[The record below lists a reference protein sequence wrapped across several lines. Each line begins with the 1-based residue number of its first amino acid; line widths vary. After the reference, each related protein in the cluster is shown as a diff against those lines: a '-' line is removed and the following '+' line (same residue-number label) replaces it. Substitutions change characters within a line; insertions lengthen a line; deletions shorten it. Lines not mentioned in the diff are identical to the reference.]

1 MFTEILS
8 DETTLSRRQ
17 ALTGATAVAGSGLL
31 LVACGAGS
39 SKSDASA
46 PGSTAA
52 ASTTEAPSAAAAT
65 TAATTT
71 AATTAPAT
79 TNPAAKQAPAAADKV
94 LAALS
99 SIPVG
104 GAVSATGKDEAK
116 LLICQP
122 TKGKVVAF
130 SAICTHMGCT
140 VAPGL
145 KTLNCPCHGS
155 KYDVATG
162 KVVAGPAPRPLP
174 SVAVSLDGKNIVQG

>member
-1 MFTEILS
+1 MFDEIAS
-8 DETTLSRRQ
+8 AETTLSRRQ
-17 ALTGATAVAGSGLL
+17 ALTGVSAVAGSGLL
-31 LVACGAGS
+31 LVACGGGS

-46 PGSTAA
+46 AVSTTT
-52 ASTTEAPSAAAAT
+52 ASTSEST
-65 TAATTT
+65 TAAGVK
-71 AATTAPAT
+71 AAAQNAPAS
-79 TNPAAKQAPAAADKV
+79 AEKV
-94 LAALS
+94 LAAVS

-104 GAVSATGKDEAK
+104 GAVSATGKDNAK
-116 LLICQP
+116 LLLCQP
-122 TKGKVVAF
+122 TKGKIVAF

-174 SVAVSLDGKNIVQG
+174 AVAVTLDGKNVVQR